1 MDSFDSDRYLIFDFS
16 CSQDGECV
24 LVSPVEI
31 STSQL
36 FGYSVQ
42 MLDSIDSGYLGL
54 QVANQGAPQ
63 RTINDS
69 SIFYSPSIEI
79 LLPSPELTTQK
90 YPDEIIPEYF
100 SDESESV
107 GNVPFPDSAA
117 TDSQQAVQPPCSTAT
132 VVALNR
138 DARHQLATD
147 TVTTIATESFRSD
160 VPLAPAKTCISRE
173 SKACEGTCVT
183 SEKSRSRRVRYIAS
197 GKGKIARARY
207 LASGKG
213 KIARARYLASDKARK
228 SRAKSGAKHFAFDE
242 GRLMPITSY
251 ARIKAYR
258 KALQK
263 GFSKDLA
270 KEKGQIAAD
279 KKRAELLSASSPG
292 ASVTTPEK

>member
-16 CSQDGECV
+16 CSQDGQCTI
-24 LVSPVEI
+24 VSLGEI
-31 STSQL
+31 SASQL

-42 MLDSIDSGYLGL
+42 MLDSNDSGYLGL

-63 RTINDS
+63 HTINDS
-69 SIFYSPSIEI
+69 SIFYSPSTEN

-90 YPDEIIPEYF
+90 CPDEIIPEYF
-100 SDESESV
+100 SDEFESF
-107 GNVPFPDSAA
+107 GNVPFPDSAT
-117 TDSQQAVQPPCSTAT
+117 TDSQHAVRPPCSTVT
-132 VVALNR
+132 VVALNK

-147 TVTTIATESFRSD
+147 TVTITATESFRSD
-160 VPLAPAKTCISRE
+160 LPLAPAKTCISRVGR
-173 SKACEGTCVT
+173 ACEGTRVT
-183 SEKSRSRRVRYIAS
+183 SEKIRNRRARYLAS

-207 LASGKG
+207 LASYKG

-228 SRAKSGAKHFAFDE
+228 SRAKSCAKHFAFDE
-242 GRLMPITSY
+242 GRLMPTTSY

-270 KEKGQIAAD
+270 REKGQIAAD